1 MGMTHS
7 IRLAI
12 FGASGRNGRRL
23 IALGHADPAV
33 KIVGALVGSA
43 SRHHAQDAGELAGIG
58 PIGVSL
64 SDQWPHAVDAV
75 IDFSSPD
82 GCMTALAHCTS
93 HRVPLV
99 IATTGLSGDKI
110 ARIEYGSKTI
120 PICYA
125 PNMSVAVNVAM
136 KLAEQ
141 AARALKDVPNG
152 ADVEILE
159 RHHRFKEDSPSGTAL
174 KFGQIIAKEM
184 GISNHAHGRHG
195 MVGKRPHDEIGYHAI
210 RVGDDAGQH
219 TIVFG
224 MLGETIEIR
233 VAASN
238 RDCYASGAIAA
249 AKYLIGKQPGMYTMA
264 NVLGLGP

>member
-1 MGMTHS
+1 MGLKLTH
-7 IRLAI
+7 AWP
-12 FGASGRNGRRL
+12 SGL
-23 IALGHADPAV
+23 
-33 KIVGALVGSA
+33 
-43 SRHHAQDAGELAGIG
+43 
-58 PIGVSL
+58 
-64 SDQWPHAVDAV
+64 DAV
-75 IDFSSPD
+75 IDFSSPE
-82 GCMTALAHCTS
+82 GCMSALEQCVD

-99 IATTGLSGDKI
+99 IATTGLSANQISSIDR
-110 ARIEYGSKTI
+110 ASEVI

-141 AARALKDVPNG
+141 AARALKDLPNG
-152 ADVEILE
+152 ADVEIIE
-159 RHHRFKEDSPSGTAL
+159 RHHRYKEDSPSGTAL

-184 GISNHAHGRHG
+184 GISKHTYGRHG
-195 MVGKRPHDEIGYHAI
+195 MIGKRPHNEIGYHAV

-238 RDCYASGAIAA
+238 RDCYATGAIAA
-249 AKYLIGKQPGMYTMA
+249 AKFLAGKAPGLYSMA
-264 NVLGLGP
+264 DVLGL